1 MCALLAKRFGARRT
15 IALINRKSYGDL
27 MQGGQIDI
35 AISPSHATLSN
46 LLRHVRRGD
55 VVAAHSLR
63 RGAAEALEIIA
74 HGDAKSSRVIGRKI
88 EDIDLPKGA
97 TIGAIVRGQGEQAR
111 VVMAHHDVVIEPE
124 DHLIIFVARKR
135 MIPRVEKLFQ
145 VGVGFF

>member
-1 MCALLAKRFGARRT
+1 
-15 IALINRKSYGDL
+15 
-27 MQGGQIDI
+27 
-35 AISPSHATLSN
+35 
-46 LLRHVRRGD
+46 
-55 VVAAHSLR
+55 VAAHSLR

-88 EDIDLPKGA
+88 EDIELPKGA

-111 VVMAHHDVVIEPE
+111 VLIAHHDVMIEPE
-124 DHLIIFVARKR
+124 DHLIVFVARKR